1 MKSRTVSLDELNE
14 MQRELL
20 DRSDI
25 NAAMADLR
33 MIAKKE
39 AGEFRALLKA
49 GEWDRDV
56 YKAMEAGIK
65 LHRGD
70 VMGFSGDKEFLKC
83 YDKYRMKLFKTVESY
98 RRLEELREKDPESF
112 FKALESMRMTMT
124 TFDKMSDRI
133 NLLEMQGRY
142 MDVRSR
148 LIANPYYVSLDEG
161 RFDLIKGMGAEELQ
175 EEIDKVPDGA
185 DAGNK
190 RSFLE
195 AALILKKMEGYG
207 IAGRQESTRRKTSTY
222 DKAPAKKNG
231 MYVAFNTRYHDE
243 GMAKKPAKKKSF
255 WDYIKGRKWKMGSSD
270 SSSKYGKI
278 GGESVNLLT
287 VKSNLANGK
296 YRVAKLGGK
305 YISRNKAYTAGG
317 HLTVG
322 TVKGAADTGACFS
335 GGKLWSNK
343 IYAAANAT
351 AYGVRGVGKASA
363 AYRTDWVKVD
373 VKGESNIGYA
383 SANGQIGAGM
393 VRYVDGTGKERE
405 GFGVNAG
412 LTAKAAV
419 IEGSVGGGITIF
431 GVRFGGRIMGNAMS
445 VGFSTKVRA
454 NTKGVA
460 FGISL
465 ALGLGTGFE
474 ISIDWSGLKD
484 KLTGWRKR
492 KKQRAKL
499 RELREHEKAHKH
511 SETGFK
517 KEMNL

>member
-1 MKSRTVSLDELNE
+1 
-14 MQRELL
+14 
-20 DRSDI
+20 
-25 NAAMADLR
+25 
-33 MIAKKE
+33 
-39 AGEFRALLKA
+39 
-49 GEWDRDV
+49 
-56 YKAMEAGIK
+56 
-65 LHRGD
+65 
-70 VMGFSGDKEFLKC
+70 
-83 YDKYRMKLFKTVESY
+83 
-98 RRLEELREKDPESF
+98 
-112 FKALESMRMTMT
+112 
-124 TFDKMSDRI
+124 
-133 NLLEMQGRY
+133 MQGRY

-207 IAGRQESTRRKTSTY
+207 IAGRQESTRRK
-222 DKAPAKKNG
+222 
-231 MYVAFNTRYHDE
+231 
-243 GMAKKPAKKKSF
+243 
-255 WDYIKGRKWKMGSSD
+255 
-270 SSSKYGKI
+270 
-278 GGESVNLLT
+278 
-287 VKSNLANGK
+287 
-296 YRVAKLGGK
+296 
-305 YISRNKAYTAGG
+305 
-317 HLTVG
+317 
-322 TVKGAADTGACFS
+322 
-335 GGKLWSNK
+335 
-343 IYAAANAT
+343 
-351 AYGVRGVGKASA
+351 ASA
-363 AYRTDWVKVD
+363 AYRKDWVKVD

-419 IEGSVGGGITIF
+419 FEGSVGGGITIF

-474 ISIDWSGLKD
+474 ISIDWSGLKG

-492 KKQRAKL
+492 KKQRAQF
-499 RELREHEKAHKH
+499 RELREREKAHKH